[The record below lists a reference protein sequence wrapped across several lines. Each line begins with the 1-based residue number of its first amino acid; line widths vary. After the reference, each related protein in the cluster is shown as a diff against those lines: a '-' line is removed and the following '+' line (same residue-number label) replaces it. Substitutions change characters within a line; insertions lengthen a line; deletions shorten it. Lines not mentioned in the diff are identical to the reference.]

1 MKTPREFI
9 KDLLKNG
16 ARSEATV
23 ADYENTLWRI
33 YSGLFTRI
41 PYDAPW
47 QWLRD
52 TSGVCS
58 RLGSVQPTT
67 QAKYLSAI
75 VEVLR
80 GLQGCDSLSD
90 FYAQQRQA
98 IKQGVDQGL
107 C

>member
-1 MKTPREFI
+1 MTTPRDFVRG
-9 KDLLKNG
+9 LLKNG

-23 ADYENTLWRI
+23 NDYENTLWRI
-33 YSGLFTRI
+33 YSGLFTET

-47 QWLRD
+47 CWLRD
-52 TSGVCS
+52 RSGVRS
-58 RLGSVQPTT
+58 RLDSVQPAT

-80 GLQGCDSLSD
+80 GLQGCESLSC
-90 FYAQQRQA
+90 FYLHQRQA
-98 IKQGVDQGL
+98 IKRQADQGL